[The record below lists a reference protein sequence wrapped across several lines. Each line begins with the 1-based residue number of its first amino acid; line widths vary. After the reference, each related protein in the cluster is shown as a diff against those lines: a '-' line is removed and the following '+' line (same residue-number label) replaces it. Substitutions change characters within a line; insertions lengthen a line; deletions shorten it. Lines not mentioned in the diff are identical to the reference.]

1 MNMQEVLTYPLGP
14 LPWYIATADGTP
26 TKTAKAALL
35 HILEGK
41 AQHVEYVLDPLYGY
55 WTAWLLHS
63 TKDVPMTFSS
73 LANYRCLP
81 SRDTGGVPGQD
92 QD

>member
-41 AQHVEYVLDPLYGY
+41 AQHVE
-55 WTAWLLHS
+55 
-63 TKDVPMTFSS
+63 DVPGSAVWILDG
-73 LANYRCLP
+73 LAIAFHEIYTN
-81 SRDTGGVPGQD
+81 DIQ
-92 QD
+92 

>member
-14 LPWYIATADGTP
+14 LPWYIATADGTS

-41 AQHVEYVLDPLYGY
+41 AQRIEDVPGSVVWIL
-55 WTAWLLHS
+55 AWLLHS
-63 TKDVPMTFSS
+63 TKYTNDI
-73 LANYRCLP
+73 
-81 SRDTGGVPGQD
+81 Q
-92 QD
+92 

>member
-1 MNMQEVLTYPLGP
+1 MNMQGVLTYPLGP

-41 AQHVEYVLDPLYGY
+41 AQRVE
-55 WTAWLLHS
+55 
-63 TKDVPMTFSS
+63 DVPGSVVWILDS
-73 LANYRCLP
+73 LAIAFHDIYTN
-81 SRDTGGVPGQD
+81 DIQ
-92 QD
+92 

>member
-26 TKTAKAALL
+26 TKAAKAALL

-41 AQHVEYVLDPLYGY
+41 AQRVE
-55 WTAWLLHS
+55 
-63 TKDVPMTFSS
+63 DVPGSVVWILDGLGIAFHEIYTNDM
-73 LANYRCLP
+73 
-81 SRDTGGVPGQD
+81 Q
-92 QD
+92 

>member
-41 AQHVEYVLDPLYGY
+41 AQHVEDPGSAVGILDGLAIAFHEIIP
-55 WTAWLLHS
+55 T
-63 TKDVPMTFSS
+63 TFSS
-73 LANYRCLP
+73 LA
-81 SRDTGGVPGQD
+81 
-92 QD
+92 